1 MHFLKSPINDF
12 ERCERSDFFLRKNK
26 AEETYKYF
34 CSLL

>member
-1 MHFLKSPINDF
+1 MILKDVK
-12 ERCERSDFFLRKNK
+12 EVKGAFLRKNK